1 MKPRILPEDI
11 KGLSFVDYR
20 KLFIK
25 ELKRMKSDCSE
36 PGSSTNFMMMTEWEF
51 PDFPGK
57 DLPLIVIGD
66 FKGTWEK
73 FYKSEAKKRSHKD
86 FSIGNCSFGNQTQ
99 AGEEFILEVRGGKIK
114 SKGERALDKVILSK
128 VGLCIKVVEKGGAD
142 NEEDEG
148 EITEVTKNAAV
159 TSVITA
165 TNNNVQKPK
174 KEVPKNKEERISAI
188 KEQSKNFKR
197 NIDNLKNKI
206 SEIKKQI
213 SPRLKLET
221 LNRKD
226 LLLVQSLKYA
236 FSEFFEL
243 FENADPE
250 LQKKFAPAKKELD
263 EQNEDFAKV
272 ALIVKAKKKS
282 LAQQLAD
289 KHFSKN
295 GGRTATEE
303 EVSLMQHNLR
313 TAIAYRQLKLKGG
326 EEKMLNLK
334 AIYKTAELR
343 GPAFRNQDIDKV
355 FERIAKK

>member
-1 MKPRILPEDI
+1 
-11 KGLSFVDYR
+11 
-20 KLFIK
+20 
-25 ELKRMKSDCSE
+25 
-36 PGSSTNFMMMTEWEF
+36 
-51 PDFPGK
+51 
-57 DLPLIVIGD
+57 
-66 FKGTWEK
+66 
-73 FYKSEAKKRSHKD
+73 
-86 FSIGNCSFGNQTQ
+86 
-99 AGEEFILEVRGGKIK
+99 
-114 SKGERALDKVILSK
+114 LDKVILSK

-142 NEEDEG
+142 NEEDEDDVPQN
-148 EITEVTKNAAV
+148 ESKIA
-159 TSVITA
+159 SVASAITA

-197 NIDNLKNKI
+197 NIDILKNKI

-213 SPRLKLET
+213 SPRLKVET

-236 FSEFFEL
+236 YREFFDL

-263 EQNEDFAKV
+263 KQNEDFAKI

-289 KHFSKN
+289 KYFSKN

-303 EVSLMQHNLR
+303 EVSLMQNNLR
-313 TAIAYRQLKLKGG
+313 TAIAYRQLKLKEG
-326 EEKMLNLK
+326 EEKILNLK